1 MNIDYLRKRLV
12 GVFRSTAG
20 RRAARLAGRGLVC
33 AALLAAVVAPSCQ
46 REEEEYGTR
55 IFPLDAFCKVSVD
68 GIGEIDVE
76 TDYLPHVIQCENG
89 GAGPEAL
96 KAQAVAARSY
106 MYYKMQT
113 SGHVADG
120 TDDQVYSCSRTPGT
134 QHYDAVNATSG
145 QVLTYNG
152 VVVCA
157 FYVAGAD
164 PSNRSTCV
172 AVASDPSTGNTER
185 YVTYNE
191 GRSGGDVVQTTLG
204 SVNPS
209 NYRNRGCMSQWGSRC
224 LEEAGYGFLD
234 ILHFYYGEDV
244 LLETAVGSCV
254 TNPCAPSDE
263 TCDGLDDDCDGQTD
277 EDYVPR
283 GCGTGECAAMSTCS
297 GGVEQCTPLSP
308 PSPDDRVC
316 DGRDEDCDGTADED
330 YVPTTCGEGICQ
342 ALSVCVGGVE
352 SCTPAPP
359 EGSDETCEGAGDA
372 GVDASDAPGRDGAIT
387 EEGGDGAGVAYEAGL
402 EGGCGCSMAG
412 INL

>member
-1 MNIDYLRKRLV
+1 MIFNPLKNKIP
-12 GVFRSTAG
+12 GFFGGAAG
-20 RRAARLAGRGLVC
+20 RRAVRLAGRGLVC
-33 AALLAAVVAPSCQ
+33 AALLAAVVVPSCQ

-120 TDDQVYSCSRTPGT
+120 TGDQVYSCGRTPGT

-164 PSNRSTCV
+164 PGNRST
-172 AVASDPSTGNTER
+172 
-185 YVTYNE
+185 
-191 GRSGGDVVQTTLG
+191 
-204 SVNPS
+204 
-209 NYRNRGCMSQWGSRC
+209 
-224 LEEAGYGFLD
+224 
-234 ILHFYYGEDV
+234 
-244 LLETAVGSCV
+244 
-254 TNPCAPSDE
+254 CAPSDE

-277 EDYVPR
+277 EDYVPH

-297 GGVEQCTPLSP
+297 GGVEQCTPLAP

-372 GVDASDAPGRDGAIT
+372 GVDGSDAPLIDISGRDGAIT
-387 EEGGDGAGVAYEAGL
+387 EEGGDGAGVAYETGL
-402 EGGCGCSMAG
+402 EGGCGCSLAG
-412 INL
+412 LNS